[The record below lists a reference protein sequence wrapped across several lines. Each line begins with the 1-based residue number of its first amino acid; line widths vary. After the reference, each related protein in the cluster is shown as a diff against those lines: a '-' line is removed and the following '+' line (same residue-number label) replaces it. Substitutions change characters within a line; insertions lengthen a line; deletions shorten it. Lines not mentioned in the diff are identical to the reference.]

1 MASWPGILLAAATLT
16 FIGLF
21 FQVGGFVLPW
31 WFVIG
36 DGVYIGVW
44 YMLDCKSGIASV
56 RNCSVYS
63 YREASSITGYNATTI
78 VTQSYF
84 TGLQVCTTVA
94 LGLILFVTLGFIC
107 GGCENCKAKA
117 GYVWGSIFLFISGLL
132 LLITLGLFSW
142 IYVDTLTNLPNYH
155 LDGRSFPWGV
165 VSSGIGSLFAL
176 LAGIVLAVLLCRWEY
191 HMYDDYDDDDYY
203 DRGHRH
209 VPMSQIDHKRGYDR
223 TGYQNHAYPT
233 SGSTYE
239 KPPPQTYY
247 YGSSQR
253 ASHHSGNQAPQYVQ
267 AASPYRQ
274 TANMYRPIAA
284 STRRDRY

>member
-1 MASWPGILLAAATLT
+1 MASWPGIMLAAATLT

-44 YMLDCKSGIASV
+44 YMLNCKSGIVSV

-63 YREASSITGYNATTI
+63 YREDSIVTEYNATAI
-78 VTQSYF
+78 VSQDYY

-94 LGLILFVTLGFIC
+94 LGLLLIVALGFIC
-107 GGCENCKAKA
+107 GGCNYCRAKS
-117 GYVWGSIFLFISGLL
+117 GYVWGCIFLFLSGILML
-132 LLITLGLFSW
+132 TSLGLFSW
-142 IYVDTLTNLPNYH
+142 IYVDTLTNLPSYH

-165 VSSGIGSLFAL
+165 VSAGLGALFAL
-176 LAGIVLAVLLCRWEY
+176 FAGIVLAVLLCRWEY
-191 HMYDDYDDDDYY
+191 HMYDDDDDDDY
-203 DRGHRH
+203 DRGQRR

-223 TGYQNHAYPT
+223 TGYQNHAYPA
-233 SGSTYE
+233 SGSAYD
-239 KPPPQTYY
+239 KPAPQHYY
-247 YGSSQR
+247 YGSSHRSNQS
-253 ASHHSGNQAPQYVQ
+253 ASTPQYVQ
-267 AASPYRQ
+267 AATPYRQ